1 MYDLLSFFIK
11 RISLIFDLG
20 LTDQR
25 DLEKPI
31 HLEQY
36 PRYLSMLASQMGL
49 MNQRTIEE
57 WTCQSRY
64 TSVKKS
70 LTNECQ
76 QQLMAEY
83 SKAIVLPP
91 MYTCSVMK
99 LGDDFRTM
107 LIPMFDKFEHYSMN
121 I

>member
-1 MYDLLSFFIK
+1 
-11 RISLIFDLG
+11 
-20 LTDQR
+20 
-25 DLEKPI
+25 
-31 HLEQY
+31 
-36 PRYLSMLASQMGL
+36 MLASQMGL
-49 MNQRTIEE
+49 MNERTKEE

-70 LTNECQ
+70 LASKCQ

-91 MYTCSVMK
+91 VYTCSVMK
-99 LGDDFRTM
+99 LGDDFRM
-107 LIPMFDKFEHYSMN
+107 LISMFDKFEHYGMN